1 MISHR
6 FYILQY
12 VPSRLILWPRQWDM
26 LPVWSRAI
34 LWWCWCPQLHWLCRW
49 YVTRFLFGAS
59 LYTSS
64 GCRLWDVNMPDH
76 QNPWQLFTFRQDIT
90 RTQRGLPRVNNVLR
104 ESTVTSLPVPRAQT
118 ALPVSA
124 LWCSPCVCVPS
135 GSSPVCGLLFVI
147 VMQLA
152 GIVQGM
158 LQIFNTIKPPYTG
171 TISTAQGSTQ
181 CSQCPAGTTSLPG

>member
-1 MISHR
+1 MTIVYFSLG
-6 FYILQY
+6 YYQDTEGSTSCKQCAEGEY
-12 VPSRLILWPRQWDM
+12 SDVTASPTCTD
-26 LPVWSRAI
+26 
-34 LWWCWCPQLHWLCRW
+34 CPAGEC
-49 YVTRFLFGAS
+49 S
-59 LYTSS
+59 LVFP
-64 GCRLWDVNMPDH
+64 L
-76 QNPWQLFTFRQDIT
+76 
-90 RTQRGLPRVNNVLR
+90 
-104 ESTVTSLPVPRAQT
+104 
-118 ALPVSA
+118 
-124 LWCSPCVCVPS
+124 CVCVPS